1 MKVYEL
7 RTRIRLPRPRGE
19 VFEFFGDAGNLQALT
34 PPWLHFE
41 ILTPSPIEMRPGSL
55 IEYRLKLHGIPI
67 RWRTRITVWE
77 PPRRFVDQQLKGPY
91 RLWDHEHTFEEDPA
105 DPAGATLATDR
116 VRYAVL
122 GGALVNRLLVQGDV
136 EKIFAFRHQKL
147 REIFSTSPWTSSRF
161 TSAPPR
167 TA

>member
-7 RTRIRLPRPRGE
+7 RTRISLPRPRGE
-19 VFEFFGDAGNLQALT
+19 VFAFFADAANLQALT

-41 ILTPSPIEMRPGSL
+41 ILTPSPIDMRPGAL

-77 PPRRFVDQQLKGPY
+77 PPHRFVDQQLKGPY

-105 DPAGATLATDR
+105 APAGATLAADR

-122 GGALVNRLLVQGDV
+122 GGALVNRLLVQKDV
-136 EKIFAFRHQKL
+136 EKIFTFRHQKL
-147 REIFSTSPWTSSRF
+147 REIFGGGEEET
-161 TSAPPR
+161 PPQVKVVP
-167 TA
+167 